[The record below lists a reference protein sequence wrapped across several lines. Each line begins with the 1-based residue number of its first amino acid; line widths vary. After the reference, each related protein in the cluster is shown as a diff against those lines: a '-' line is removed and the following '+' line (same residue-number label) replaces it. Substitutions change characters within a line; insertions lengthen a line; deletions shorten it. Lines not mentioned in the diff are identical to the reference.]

1 MNRTLLGIGILVAL
15 GVATTGCN
23 EDRTLANEDRM
34 NENRMNDDGTLA
46 KNGSSADRRQTLVI
60 PANTSVIATL
70 DKRITTETSRTGDTF
85 TLTTTES
92 IVSDGQ
98 TVFAGGSAINGSLRD
113 VEASGRTSG
122 RAQMTL
128 AFNSLTAADGQK
140 HSLDAVPLILQA
152 ESGTGTDIER
162 MAAGGVLGAV
172 IGGIAGGGKGAAIGA
187 GAGIGAGV
195 IVMLATQGDELVL
208 EEGQKVS
215 VTFTSPLSIQ
225 VAARN

>member
-1 MNRTLLGIGILVAL
+1 MKRILLGIGVLVAL

-23 EDRTLANEDRM
+23 ENRTLAN
-34 NENRMNDDGTLA
+34 DDKTLTKDA
-46 KNGSSADRRQTLVI
+46 KAAEPQMQTLVV
-60 PANTSVIATL
+60 PANTGVVATL
-70 DKRITTETSRTGDTF
+70 DHRISTETARTGDTF
-85 TLTTTES
+85 TLTTTDK
-92 IVSDGQ
+92 IVSDGR
-98 TVFAGGSAINGSLRD
+98 TVFPAGSAINGTLRD
-113 VEASGRTSG
+113 VEASGRVSG

-128 AFNSLTAADGQK
+128 AFNSLTAADGRV
-140 HSLDAVPLILQA
+140 HAMNAVPLILQA

-172 IGGIAGGGKGAAIGA
+172 VGGIAGGGKGAAIGA

-208 EEGQKVS
+208 ESGQKVS